1 MIECVCNNIRTRH
14 VEEALAV
21 PPEKTTPG
29 QIYKAAAILAGA
41 EIPKMKCANCTCRF
55 EEFASHHNA
64 DKGVERIKREL
75 EIAVPTAPAPKVPA
89 L

>member
-14 VEEALAV
+14 VTEALAS

-41 EIPKMKCANCTCRF
+41 ETPKMRCANCTCRF
-55 EEFASHHNA
+55 EEIASHHNA
-64 DKGVERIKREL
+64 DKGVEKIKREL
-75 EIAVPTAPAPKVPA
+75 EIAVPAPVEKVSA
-89 L
+89 